1 MSDVSCDFCPQGAPR
16 RVRHEIGKQTETQGD
31 VMKEGCSYREIR
43 KEDPSRIAERSM
55 KGYLEEVAFDTD
67 LPRQ

>member
-1 MSDVSCDFCPQGAPR
+1 
-16 RVRHEIGKQTETQGD
+16 
-31 VMKEGCSYREIR
+31 MKEGCSYREIR
-43 KEDPSRIAERSM
+43 KEDPSRIAETSM